1 MGAGFGGERGVLAES
16 VQASLTMVFK
26 TPAITKGLGVT
37 TRIPWPSVAGCPRR
51 PSVGKLAKMVA
62 WRRPCTHTHGPAA
75 TLGHCAL
82 VRPGVGSTVA
92 NDAVGY
98 TLVLVL
104 MLSGLLASGRMRQA
118 PFPRW

>member
-1 MGAGFGGERGVLAES
+1 MLAES
-16 VQASLTMVFK
+16 IQASLTMFFK

-82 VRPGVGSTVA
+82 ALGPR
-92 NDAVGY
+92 
-98 TLVLVL
+98 LRM
-104 MLSGLLASGRMRQA
+104 MLSDIHLCS
-118 PFPRW
+118 F